1 MPLYMRKDV
10 HGYKFVP
17 FPKTCGI
24 SMWHGLRVGEA
35 TQLQIHDVD
44 LAQSL
49 IKIQVVEGDD
59 EIGPERSLKN
69 AATYPAVPIHPTLLA
84 LGFLDFVRA
93 ITLSYAQGPLFPS
106 AQKSPLMRA
115 FLARA

>member
-1 MPLYMRKDV
+1 M
-10 HGYKFVP
+10 
-17 FPKTCGI
+17 
-24 SMWHGLRVGEA
+24 
-35 TQLQIHDVD
+35 D

-59 EIGPERSLKN
+59 EIGPERPLKN
-69 AATYPAVPIHPTLLA
+69 AATYRAVPIHPTLLA

-115 FLARA
+115 FLAPAQSKPVFDCSARTIFARIAVP